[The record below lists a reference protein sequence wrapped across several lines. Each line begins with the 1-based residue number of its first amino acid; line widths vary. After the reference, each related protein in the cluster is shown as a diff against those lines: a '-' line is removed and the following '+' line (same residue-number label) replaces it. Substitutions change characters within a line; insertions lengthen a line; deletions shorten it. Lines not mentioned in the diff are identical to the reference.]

1 MLKITDDYVTFKNC
15 TNNENEDNNIIIKVV
30 NPSISAI
37 LLLLSVRGL
46 VKNTK
51 SKHSKTNNGK

>member
-51 SKHSKTNNGK
+51 FKHLKTNKGK

>member
-1 MLKITDDYVTFKNC
+1 MLKITDDYVTLKNC
-15 TNNENEDNNIIIKVV
+15 TNNENEDNNIIINVV

>member
-51 SKHSKTNNGK
+51 SKHSKTINGK